1 MRAVRQWVPP
11 ALSRISSSVWM
22 GVGGR
27 VVSRA
32 EALYLETRGQGKEL
46 AGFPHPSTT
55 VLL

>member
-1 MRAVRQWVPP
+1 MPP